1 MIDEKRRVSFDSVA
15 SMYEEARPSYP
26 DRLIDDVLDLSGI
39 KSGDRILEIG
49 AGTGKATA
57 MFASRGQSV
66 LAIEPGKEMAAIAEN
81 KFETNPE
88 VQVQLSKFED
98 WDDRGER
105 FGIVAAA
112 QSFHWVDPTIKY
124 LKSAA
129 VLKPGGYIA
138 LFWNT
143 AYGLDREIW
152 HRLDEIYRNYFQSE
166 QAFFLREQA
175 EPLSPNKG
183 IEASIAKRENEL
195 KDSGKFGKIN
205 TLCYNWTREYPRADF
220 LKLLNTFSDHRIL
233 DEDKREKLFSRIG
246 AFIDSL
252 GGTIAYP
259 YKSVLHLAEV
269 KTDHS
274 LT

>member
-1 MIDEKRRVSFDSVA
+1 MIDEKRRVSFGSAA
-15 SMYEEARPSYP
+15 SIYEEVRPSYP
-26 DRLIDDVLDLSGI
+26 DKLIDDIIELSGI
-39 KSGDRILEIG
+39 NDGHRILEIG

-66 LAIEPGKEMAAIAEN
+66 LAVEPGDEMAAIAEK
-81 KFETNPE
+81 KFQFNPKIQIE
-88 VQVQLSKFED
+88 RSKFED

-112 QSFHWVDPTIKY
+112 QSFHWVDPAIKY
-124 LKSAA
+124 HKSAA

-152 HRLDEIYRNYFQSE
+152 KQLNAIYREFFQGE

-175 EPLSPNKG
+175 EPMSPNEG
-183 IEASIAKRENEL
+183 IEASIAKKNKEL
-195 KDSGKFGKIN
+195 GDSGKFKKSK
-205 TLCYNWTREYPRADF
+205 TLSYDWSRDYIRPEF
-220 LKLLNTFSDHRIL
+220 LKLLNTFSDHRVL
-233 DEDKREKLFSRIG
+233 DAGIRDRLFIKVG
-246 AFIDSL
+246 DYIDSL

-259 YKSVLHLAEV
+259 YKTMLHLAEV
-269 KTDHS
+269 DS
-274 LT
+274 